1 MIVREAKLKH
11 GTKEQYSAIDEAI
24 RTAQFIRNKAIRYW
38 MDNKGTGKAQLYS
51 LCKDLAREFD
61 FAKKLNSA
69 ARQASAERAWAAISS
84 FYARCKKRLAPVGSP
99 DHGSETR
106 QGAGKK
112 GFPKFKKHCR
122 SVEYKVSGWKLSDD
136 CKSVTFTDGFEIGTL
151 SIFCNNETQ
160 EDLHRLKINRVRI
173 VRRADGYYAQ
183 FCFDADRKEQGE
195 YSGNVVGLDLGLK
208 FFTKDQNDNAVIYPQ
223 FLRKAEKQLKK
234 AQRRLSKKFVK
245 RLAPVGFPD
254 AKSGCI
260 PVGFPDHGNAPSS
273 ETRQGAKPLL
283 GGSPAQQSK
292 NYHKARKRLGKIHLK
307 VSRQRKDWAIKQ
319 ARCVVISNDVVVYED
334 LKIAN
339 MVKNHNLAKSI
350 SDAAWYQYTQW
361 LDYYGKI
368 WDKAVVAVN
377 PAYTSQDCSNCGH
390 RAKKAL
396 STRTHSCP
404 NCKIEICRD
413 TNAALNILHKGLN
426 ILGVEWNKHS
436 GKCGTLRV
444 SPSEAPFQD
453 STSGHDE
460 SDSEAE
466 FVRSGSPTMERTQAE

>member
-11 GTKEQYSAIDEAI
+11 GTAEQYSAIDEAI
-24 RTAQFIRNKAIRYW
+24 RTAQFIRNKAVRYW
-38 MDNKGTGKAQLYS
+38 MDNQGTSKADLYS
-51 LCKDLAREFD
+51 ICKDLAKEFD

-69 ARQASAERAWAAISS
+69 ARQASAERSWAAISS
-84 FYARCKKRLAPVGSP
+84 FYTRCKKGVGKKAENAVLGSP
-99 DHGSETR
+99 QVKRFSKT
-106 QGAGKK
+106 

-136 CKSVTFTDGFEIGTL
+136 CKSIAFTDGFEIGTL

-223 FLRKAEKQLKK
+223 FLRKSERKLKK
-234 AQRRLSKKFVK
+234 ASRQLSKKFVK
-245 RLAPVGFPD
+245 
-254 AKSGCI
+254 
-260 PVGFPDHGNAPSS
+260 
-273 ETRQGAKPLL
+273 GAKP
-283 GGSPAQQSK
+283 QSN
-292 NYHKARKRLGKIHLK
+292 NYHKARKRLGRVHLK
-307 VSRQRKDWAIKQ
+307 IQRQRKDWAIKQ
-319 ARCVVISNDVVVYED
+319 ARNVVISNDVVVYEN
-334 LKIAN
+334 LQIAN
-339 MVKNHNLAKSI
+339 MVKNHHLAKSI
-350 SDAAWYQYTQW
+350 SDAGWYQYTQW

-368 WDKAVVAVN
+368 WDKAVVAVSPN
-377 PAYTSQDCSNCGH
+377 YTSQDCSNCGH
-390 RAKKAL
+390 RVKKSL

-436 GKCGTLRV
+436 GKCGLGV
-444 SPSEAPFQD
+444 SSSEAPFQD
-453 STSGHDE
+453 STSGQEGSASENEGKRGERCTSTVDE
-460 SDSEAE
+460 
-466 FVRSGSPTMERTQAE
+466 